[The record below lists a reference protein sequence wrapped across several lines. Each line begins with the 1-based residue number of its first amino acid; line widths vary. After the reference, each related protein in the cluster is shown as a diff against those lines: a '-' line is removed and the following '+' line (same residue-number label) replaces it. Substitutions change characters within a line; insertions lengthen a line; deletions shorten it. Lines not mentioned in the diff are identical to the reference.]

1 MKQMTELNEQRFETE
16 VLNASGWVLVD
27 FYAPWCGPC
36 KVLGPMLEHLAA
48 AFAGRV
54 RFAKLNVDEAPDTAG
69 RYGITGVP
77 TLLLFRQ
84 GEPVDRVVGL
94 APPPAL
100 RRWLEGALAS
110 QAQPAAV
117 TAGE

>member
-1 MKQMTELNEQRFETE
+1 MKHVTELNEERFETE

-36 KVLGPMLEHLAA
+36 KVLGPMLEQLAA
-48 AFAGRV
+48 GFAGRV
-54 RFAKLNVDEAPDTAG
+54 QFAKLNVDEAPETAG
-69 RYGITGVP
+69 RYDITGVP

-84 GEPVDRVVGL
+84 GEPVDRVVGV

-100 RRWLEGALAS
+100 RRWLEAALAK
-110 QAQPAAV
+110 QPTPAAAV
-117 TAGE
+117 S